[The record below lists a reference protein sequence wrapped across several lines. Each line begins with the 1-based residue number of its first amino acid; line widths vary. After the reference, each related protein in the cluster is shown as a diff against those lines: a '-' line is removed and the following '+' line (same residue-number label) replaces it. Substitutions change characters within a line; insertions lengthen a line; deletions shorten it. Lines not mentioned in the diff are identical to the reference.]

1 MEDETGKEQRGL
13 SPRFS
18 VGFEG
23 QNRLLSKQAD
33 ESKKKKSLENQKTY
47 HQPTH
52 SLCINSLGVGL

>member
-33 ESKKKKSLENQKTY
+33 ESKKKKVPRKPENLSPANTLPL
-47 HQPTH
+47 H
-52 SLCINSLGVGL
+52 